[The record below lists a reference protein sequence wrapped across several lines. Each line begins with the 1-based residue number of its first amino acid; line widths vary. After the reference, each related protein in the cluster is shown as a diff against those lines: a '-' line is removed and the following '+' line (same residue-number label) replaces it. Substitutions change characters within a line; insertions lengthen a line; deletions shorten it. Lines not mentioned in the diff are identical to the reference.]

1 LKASIALRHGLS
13 LQLGGVDGLGA
24 HRGRGDG
31 ERGAGAHGRGAAVL
45 VPLDGAELRNLLGG
59 QLSSSPVHVGRE
71 GRAAIVV
78 LEDRSVVR
86 GDCHRDCVGASST
99 GGSGCALGTLGTRLA
114 LGTLRSGVALRTGST
129 SEREAAAEALGDG
142 HISAIYRDGNKHV
155 ARLRHRA
162 GRRDG
167 YCLAVGA
174 LGRAHAS
181 RTRDVANGEA
191 DLAAALKAH
200 DLRGAVAGL
209 GRTGGAEESISLA
222 REDDAVRIS
231 YVDNRDLVRCLYC
244 HFYSLLNQ

>member
-1 LKASIALRHGLS
+1 MSCQS
-13 LQLGGVDGLGA
+13 
-24 HRGRGDG
+24 
-31 ERGAGAHGRGAAVL
+31 GAAVAVL
-45 VPLDGAELRNLLGG
+45 KD
-59 QLSSSPVHVGRE
+59 
-71 GRAAIVV
+71 RA
-78 LEDRSVVR
+78 VVR
-86 GDCHRDCVGASST
+86 GDGHRDGVCASST
-99 GGSGCALGTLGTRLA
+99 RGSSRSLGALSTRLT

-167 YCLAVGA
+167 DSLAVGA

-191 DLAAALKAH
+191 YLAAALKAH

-209 GRTGGAEESISLA
+209 GRRGRAEEGICLA
-222 REDDAVRIS
+222 REDDAIRIS